1 MLQPGTK
8 RKEGAPS
15 LPVLVDGHGLAMR
28 QARIAC
34 QTLYKRV
41 SKPTG
46 HTEAAERVGHWMRRA
61 LIPPTSVAVAVAV
74 APRGAFAVRWLQS
87 R

>member
-15 LPVLVDGHGLAMR
+15 LPVLVDGHVLAMR

-41 SKPTG
+41 SKPTE
-46 HTEAAERVGHWMRRA
+46 HTEAAERVGLWMRHAPSR
-61 LIPPTSVAVAVAV
+61 LLLDAV
-74 APRGAFAVRWLQS
+74 APQEPLKMRWLQ
-87 R
+87 